1 MSEPSYRVLIADDN
15 AVDRKVLST
24 IVRKAGYQVVDAV
37 DGNDALD
44 KFRSDRPDMVL
55 LDALMPGKD
64 GFQVADEIKSASGED
79 FTPIIFLTSLTDA
92 SELARCLDAGG
103 DDFLTKPYNQII
115 LKAKLAAM
123 ARMREM
129 HQMMQTQRDE
139 ISKHHMQLVADQ
151 EAAKAVFDNVA
162 HSRQLECDFIRHLL
176 SPMSVFNGDVLL
188 ASLTPAKQLCV
199 LLGDFTGHGLA
210 AAIGAMPLADAFYG
224 MTAKGFSL
232 PEILRE
238 CNQKLGSV
246 LPSGYFCCAVAMLI
260 DFNRCTVEYWN
271 GGVPTAYLRR
281 AATNQVVPLQSMNL
295 PLGILGPDKF
305 KDETLVVEGFPGDRL
320 FLATDGVIEARN
332 EAQDYFGA
340 DRLEQIVRDSAPEAL
355 FDDIQAAVYDY
366 MNGRDDDITMVEIK
380 LVPFAEVDRAVQPT
394 LIESDT
400 GPTDWKLAYE
410 LGPSSLKEFNP
421 LPMLQ
426 QILMQAPY
434 LRKKATEIYTVL
446 AELYSNGLEHG
457 VLGLDSELKRSVE
470 GFAEYYQARARALE
484 HVTGFVRFEIAGAFV
499 DGTVNLTIKVIDSGE
514 GFDYA
519 KLDDEITREVSE
531 NQYHGRGVRLLR
543 DLCQEVEYIAP
554 GNQICVRMQ
563 WSECDD

>member
-1 MSEPSYRVLIADDN
+1 MLEPSFRVLVADDN

-24 IVRKAGYQVVDAV
+24 IVKKAGYEVINAV
-37 DGNDALD
+37 DGNDALEKFHQD
-44 KFRSDRPDMVL
+44 KPDLVL

-64 GFQVADEIKSASGED
+64 GFQVADEIKSACGDE

-123 ARMREM
+123 GRMREM
-129 HQMMQTQRDE
+129 HQTMQTQRDE
-139 ISKHHMQLVADQ
+139 ISKHHMQLIADQ

-210 AAIGAMPLADAFYG
+210 AAIGAMPLADVFYG

-232 PEILRE
+232 QEILRE

-246 LPSGYFCCAVAMLI
+246 LPSGYFCCATALCI

-271 GGVPTAYLRR
+271 GVVPTAYLKR
-281 AATNQVVPLQSMNL
+281 AATNKVVPLQSMNL
-295 PLGILGPDKF
+295 PLGILSPDKF

-320 FLATDGVIEARN
+320 FLATDGVIEARSGDD
-332 EAQDYFGA
+332 EYFGIE
-340 DRLEQIVRDSAPEAL
+340 RLESIVKDSPPENI
-355 FDDIQAAVYDY
+355 FDDIQASVYEY
-366 MNGRDDDITMVEIK
+366 MNGRDDDITMVEVK
-380 LVPFAEVDRAVQPT
+380 LVSMGEVELAVQPK
-394 LIESDT
+394 LPDSET
-400 GPTDWKLAYE
+400 GPTDWKLSYE
-410 LGPSSLKEFNP
+410 LGPCSLKEFNP

-434 LRKKATEIYTVL
+434 LRTKATEIYTVL

-457 VLGLDSELKRSVE
+457 VLGLDSELKKSVE
-470 GFAEYYQARARALE
+470 GFAEYYQARANALE
-484 HVTGFVRFEIAGAFV
+484 NVSGFVRFEIAGSFKNGV
-499 DGTVNLTIKVIDSGE
+499 VCLTIKVIDSGK
-514 GFDYA
+514 GFDIS
-519 KLDDEITREVSE
+519 KLETVTAGDVSE
-531 NQYHGRGVRLLR
+531 TQYHGRGVRLLR
-543 DLCQEVEYIAP
+543 DLCQQVDYVPP
-554 GNQICVRMQ
+554 GNEVCVRME
-563 WSECDD
+563 WSETDE

>member
-1 MSEPSYRVLIADDN
+1 MESSIRVLVADDN
-15 AVDRKVLST
+15 AVDRKILTT
-24 IVRKAGYQVVDAV
+24 IVRKAGYEVTDAV
-37 DGNDALD
+37 DGNDALVKYHAD
-44 KFRSDRPDMVL
+44 KPDLVL

-64 GFQVADEIKSASGED
+64 GFQVAEEIKESCGDE

-92 SELARCLDAGG
+92 SELARCLEAGG

-115 LKAKLAAM
+115 LKAKLHALS
-123 ARMREM
+123 RMREM
-129 HQMMQTQRDE
+129 HQTVQSQRDE

-162 HSRQLECDFIRHLL
+162 HSRQLECDYIRHML

-188 ASLTPAKQLCV
+188 ASLTPAKQLCL

-232 PEILRE
+232 PEILKE

-246 LPSGYFCCAVAMLI
+246 LPPGYFCCAVAVNI

-281 AATNQVVPLQSMNL
+281 SANNQVVPLQSMNL
-295 PLGILGPDKF
+295 PLGILSSDKF
-305 KDETLVVEGFPGDRL
+305 KDETLVVEGFPDDRL
-320 FLATDGVIEARN
+320 FFATDGVIEARN
-332 EAQDYFGA
+332 SAQEYFGSE
-340 DRLEQIVRDSAPEAL
+340 RLEKIVQESPPEKL
-355 FDDIQAAVYDY
+355 FDAIQGAVYEY

-380 LVPFAEVDRAVQPT
+380 LVTSDEVDELIQPSSP
-394 LIESDT
+394 ESDS
-400 GPTDWKLAYE
+400 GPRDWKLTYE
-410 LGPSSLKEFNP
+410 LGPDSLRAFNP

-457 VLGLDSELKRSVE
+457 VLGLDSHLKKSVE
-470 GFAEYYQARARALE
+470 GFAEYYQARATALE
-484 HVTGFVRFEIAGAFV
+484 SVDGFVRFEITGCCKDGIV
-499 DGTVNLTIKVIDSGE
+499 DLLIRVIDSGK
-514 GFDYA
+514 GFDFKSVA
-519 KLDDEITREVSE
+519 KADTISE
-531 NQYHGRGVRLLR
+531 NQYHGRGVRLLN
-543 DLCQEVEYIAP
+543 DLCQAIEFVEP
-554 GNQICVRMQ
+554 GNEVLVTMQ
-563 WSECDD
+563 WSDDSE